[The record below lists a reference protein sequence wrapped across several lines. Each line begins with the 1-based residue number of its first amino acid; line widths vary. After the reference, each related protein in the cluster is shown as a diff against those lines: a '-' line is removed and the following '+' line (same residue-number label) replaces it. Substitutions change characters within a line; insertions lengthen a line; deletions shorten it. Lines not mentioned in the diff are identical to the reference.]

1 MIGYNIPLI
10 MVRCLLFTIIIEC
23 IAAFIIGIRKK
34 KDFINVVLVNCITNP
49 IVVTVPLYL
58 NIKYGIIER
67 RLSLLILE
75 LLTVIVEGLIYKKV
89 LKYTGIN
96 PILISLILNLNSYFI
111 GEIINRIIY

>member
-23 IAAFIIGIRKK
+23 VAALIIGLRQKR
-34 KDFINVVLVNCITNP
+34 DFINVVLVNCITNP
-49 IVVTVPLYL
+49 IVVTVPLYF
-58 NIKYGIIER
+58 NIKYGIFER

-75 LLTVIVEGLIYKKV
+75 ILTVIVEGLIYKKV
-89 LKYTGIN
+89 LAYKKIN
-96 PILISLILNLNSYFI
+96 PIFISLILNLNSYFI